1 MANNAWEEIIASAS
15 AKTAELCK
23 EYTDT
28 EIEGRAPAYATCAT
42 AADVA
47 AKVIT
52 TSAEWKLIAGSIITV
67 KFTYTNSASNPTFN
81 VNGTGAKPV
90 WCGTAVL
97 TTSSLS
103 YAGYA
108 NRPMQFVYDG
118 TQYIFM
124 GWSYDSNTTYTNVKL
139 GHGYATCS
147 TAAATAAK
155 VGSLSSYTLTTGGI
169 VAVKFTNAV
178 PANAT
183 LNINSKGAKAIYYR
197 GAKITAG
204 VIGAGDTA
212 TFIYNGSYYHLI
224 SIDKVERPNPNKLV
238 FTGAVSGEYDGSE
251 PVTIHIPVEEPE
263 TETVLSDNLFDKSIA
278 VTGKGFYHSSSG
290 PTIMDRADAISS
302 GFYAY
307 VPLRGAGTY
316 RTVIWWSVHGEA
328 YAKRVPILKEDKTFI
343 QNLGGTLTTI
353 DSNYAYLEFT
363 VTEEMVSNGA
373 ALYAFD
379 GAVGSNAY
387 QLDTVMI
394 VKNRDYPSE
403 YLPYGYIEVEV
414 DSGNVSDKHD
424 NILKGKTAL
433 FFGDSICAGT
443 TTLATAEEYGYGW
456 AGLIGTA
463 NGMTWGNYGRNGAV
477 ITSISGQTR
486 IVTDQI
492 DTAFAAHSTAD
503 YIIFEG
509 GTNDADQLKSNSANL
524 GTVTATNF
532 SSFDTTT
539 FSGAFEAL
547 ILKILTKYPDA
558 KVGYIVAQK
567 MGLAPY
573 DSANSARRQYF
584 DRAIEICQKWGIPY
598 IDLWN
603 GNPLNPA
610 LSLHYDSSLTADEAN
625 TNGKYY
631 TDGQHLT
638 LAGYQRVT
646 PQIEAFMRSL

>member
-28 EIEGRAPAYATCAT
+28 EIDGRVPAYATCAT

-90 WCGTAVL
+90 WYGTAVL

-224 SIDKVERPNPNKLV
+224 SIDKVTLPNPNALTINGTTY
-238 FTGAVSGEYDGSE
+238 TGAAAVDFTDTINAMITAQLGVIENGS
-251 PVTIHIPVEEPE
+251 
-263 TETVLSDNLFDKSIA
+263 
-278 VTGKGFYHSSSG
+278 Y
-290 PTIMDRADAISS
+290 
-302 GFYAY
+302 
-307 VPLRGAGTY
+307 
-316 RTVIWWSVHGEA
+316 
-328 YAKRVPILKEDKTFI
+328 
-343 QNLGGTLTTI
+343 
-353 DSNYAYLEFT
+353 
-363 VTEEMVSNGA
+363 
-373 ALYAFD
+373 
-379 GAVGSNAY
+379 
-387 QLDTVMI
+387 
-394 VKNRDYPSE
+394 
-403 YLPYGYIEVEV
+403 
-414 DSGNVSDKHD
+414 
-424 NILKGKTAL
+424 
-433 FFGDSICAGT
+433 
-443 TTLATAEEYGYGW
+443 
-456 AGLIGTA
+456 
-463 NGMTWGNYGRNGAV
+463 
-477 ITSISGQTR
+477 
-486 IVTDQI
+486 
-492 DTAFAAHSTAD
+492 
-503 YIIFEG
+503 
-509 GTNDADQLKSNSANL
+509 
-524 GTVTATNF
+524 
-532 SSFDTTT
+532 
-539 FSGAFEAL
+539 
-547 ILKILTKYPDA
+547 
-558 KVGYIVAQK
+558 
-567 MGLAPY
+567 
-573 DSANSARRQYF
+573 
-584 DRAIEICQKWGIPY
+584 
-598 IDLWN
+598 
-603 GNPLNPA
+603 
-610 LSLHYDSSLTADEAN
+610 
-625 TNGKYY
+625 
-631 TDGQHLT
+631 
-638 LAGYQRVT
+638 
-646 PQIEAFMRSL
+646 